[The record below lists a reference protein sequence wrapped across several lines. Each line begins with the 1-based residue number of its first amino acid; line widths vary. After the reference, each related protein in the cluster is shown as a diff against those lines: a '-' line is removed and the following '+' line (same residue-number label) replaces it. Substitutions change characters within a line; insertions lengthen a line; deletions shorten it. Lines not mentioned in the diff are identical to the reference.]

1 MADSRQALHRT
12 IVVVDVEGF
21 GSPARTLPHQLGIRA
36 GLYRV
41 VEEAL
46 RAAGVAWERCR
57 IEDRGDAVF
66 ILVPADIP
74 KGPIVEV
81 APEALVRA
89 LRAHNHTADG
99 RQRLRLRMAV
109 HAGEVAL
116 DDYGATSTAINTAFR
131 LVDAPPLKQ
140 ALRDSPGVL
149 ALIVSRWVFDE
160 VVRHSTVLDSAT
172 FRPTPIAVKET
183 QDTAWIALP
192 DHPYTT
198 GPAVLNLPAE
208 HIITSDHPAPAP
220 VVPRQLPPAPAPFV
234 GRTDELADLDRAI
247 RAMTASTNGSPD
259 TGTDPVQGNGA
270 TLLIS
275 ALGGAGGIGKTWL
288 ALTWAHRNAHR
299 FPDGQ
304 LFVDL
309 RGFSPDGTPLTP
321 LTAVHGFL
329 VALGV
334 TSARIPADLDAR
346 TALYRSTI
354 ADKRM
359 LIVLDNAATTDQVEP
374 LLPGTATCTVLITCR
389 KKLATL
395 ITRYGARHLQ
405 LNILTHDEAH
415 ALLTK
420 RLGPAR
426 VSAEPNAADE
436 LIRLCGRYTLALAIM
451 AQNAHTRP
459 HIPLAEFTAE
469 LRDLGLDALDND
481 DPAASLANVLS
492 WSLRGLTIEQRTVF
506 ALLGIAPGPDIG
518 LPAAISLTDL
528 PARHIIQALNA
539 LEEASL
545 VARQPNHRYAMHDVI
560 RHYAATLA
568 HQHLGEGLRETALR
582 RVLDFYTHTAHAAD
596 RLLDPHNPFIRLDP
610 PAPEPYPHLL
620 PDAPAAMAWFDTERA
635 NLLAAQHTAVTHGWH
650 HTVWKLA
657 WTLDTFHNRR
667 GHRHDQLAM
676 RQAALDAVAHLPDR
690 TARIR

>member
-1 MADSRQALHRT
+1 M
-12 IVVVDVEGF
+12 
-21 GSPARTLPHQLGIRA
+21 
-36 GLYRV
+36 
-41 VEEAL
+41 
-46 RAAGVAWERCR
+46 
-57 IEDRGDAVF
+57 
-66 ILVPADIP
+66 
-74 KGPIVEV
+74 
-81 APEALVRA
+81 
-89 LRAHNHTADG
+89 
-99 RQRLRLRMAV
+99 
-109 HAGEVAL
+109 
-116 DDYGATSTAINTAFR
+116 
-131 LVDAPPLKQ
+131 
-140 ALRDSPGVL
+140 
-149 ALIVSRWVFDE
+149 
-160 VVRHSTVLDSAT
+160 
-172 FRPTPIAVKET
+172 
-183 QDTAWIALP
+183 
-192 DHPYTT
+192 
-198 GPAVLNLPAE
+198 
-208 HIITSDHPAPAP
+208 
-220 VVPRQLPPAPAPFV
+220 
-234 GRTDELADLDRAI
+234 
-247 RAMTASTNGSPD
+247 
-259 TGTDPVQGNGA
+259 
-270 TLLIS
+270 
-275 ALGGAGGIGKTWL
+275 
-288 ALTWAHRNAHR
+288 
-299 FPDGQ
+299 
-304 LFVDL
+304 
-309 RGFSPDGTPLTP
+309 
-321 LTAVHGFL
+321 HGFL

-690 TARIR
+690 TARIRAHRLLGRACADLRHHEEAIGHLHQALTLAESGHDPTEQAHTHWALGKAWEQQGDIQRALDHSTRALDFYRTLDQQVWEAEALNEVGWCAARLGDYDTGRTHCRAALPLHQHHNYPEGEAATLGNLGYIEHHTGHHRRAIRYYQQALTLFRNIDHTHQMAITLERLGHPHTALGHHTQAHAVWREALQLYHEQGRDNDAERVQRQLDTLDHRPRRGESGTSPRSRWTGPASR